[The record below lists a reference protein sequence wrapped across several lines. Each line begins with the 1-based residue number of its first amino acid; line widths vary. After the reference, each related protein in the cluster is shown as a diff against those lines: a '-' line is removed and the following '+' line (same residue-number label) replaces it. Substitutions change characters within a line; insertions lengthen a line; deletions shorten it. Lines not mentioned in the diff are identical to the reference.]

1 MRLDDSQLRFVVTNL
16 ELEKSNILKSFL
28 VLNLTSGKSVLEDL
42 DLLVKKSQLI
52 ISSDELSTKN
62 ISLIDNIAI
71 VFLDLLNFIIRKL
84 DDGSELLNFSVLFNS
99 DLVSSLVFLLPD
111 L

>member
-1 MRLDDSQLRFVVTNL
+1 LRLDNSQLRFVVTNF

-62 ISLIDNIAI
+62 ISFIDNVAI

>member
-1 MRLDDSQLRFVVTNL
+1 VVTNF

-62 ISLIDNIAI
+62 ISLIDNVAI

>member
-1 MRLDDSQLRFVVTNL
+1 MRLDNSQLRFVISNL
-16 ELEKSNILKSFL
+16 EFEKSNILKSFL

-62 ISLIDNIAI
+62 ISLIDNVAI

>member
-62 ISLIDNIAI
+62 ISLIDNVAI